1 MNQPASHIAIDYA
14 HFDYGDAVARW
25 FATDAFQ
32 LTDTAELVEKTGEQL
47 VAAGIPL
54 YRLSYF
60 RRALHP
66 EYMGTG
72 FFWRR
77 GQTIEVARARH
88 SILQDADFLDNPLP
102 KVYAEKKSIRVRLRD
117 VEPSYPFLKQLK
129 AEGVSDYVV
138 MPVIFGDGHVDA
150 LSVASDGP
158 DGFSREHLDRM
169 YALHFLF
176 SRIVE
181 THSLRET
188 AINLLDTYVG
198 HDAGEQILQG
208 RIKRGDGDSIRAVLW
223 YCDLRGFTQLSD
235 RLERQ
240 ALIDL
245 LNDYFQCM
253 AEAVDAEDGTVLKF
267 IGDAMLA
274 IFPIEAAD
282 EAGAVCRRALAAA
295 QKAVTAAS
303 ALNEARTAAGQV
315 AIEFGLALHVG
326 EVMYGNIGAVDRLD
340 FTVIGPAV
348 NLVTRIES
356 LCRPLG
362 ELLLLSDDF
371 AAGLDRPVRGLGP
384 QQFKGVARAREIFVP
399 AD

>member
-1 MNQPASHIAIDYA
+1 MNQPAAHIAIDYT

-25 FATDAFQ
+25 FATDAYQ
-32 LTDTAELVEKTGEQL
+32 ITDTAELVEKTGEQL

-77 GQTIEVARARH
+77 GKPVEVARARH
-88 SILQDADFLDNPLP
+88 TMLNDADFLDNPLP
-102 KVYAEKKSIRVRLRD
+102 KVYAEKKSIRVRLD
-117 VEPSYPFLKQLK
+117 EAEPSYPVLKQLK
-129 AEGVSDYVV
+129 EEGATDYVV

-150 LSVASDGP
+150 LSVTSDGP
-158 DGFSREHLDRM
+158 EGFSKEHLDRM

-223 YCDLRGFTQLSD
+223 YCDLRGFTSLSD
-235 RLERQ
+235 RLDRQ

-253 AEAVDAEDGTVLKF
+253 ADAVGAEGGTVLKF

-274 IFPIEAAD
+274 IFPIEAAG
-282 EAGAVCRRALAAA
+282 ETGAVCRRALAAA
-295 QKAVTAAS
+295 RQAVAAAT
-303 ALNEARTAAGQV
+303 ALNEARAGNGQST
-315 AIEFGLALHVG
+315 IEFGLALHLG

-348 NLVTRIES
+348 NLVTRIEA

-371 AAGLDRPVRGLGP
+371 VAELDLQVRALGK
-384 QQFKGVARAREIFVP
+384 QDLKGVAQAQAVFAP